1 MTLDRPKDCCES
13 HFHTKKIDFPKIM
26 YKNVQ
31 FAAST
36 EAKNLEL
43 LVWPVPNFYSC
54 PLLSFFLTHL
64 LSLPFAFHILS
75 G

>member
-1 MTLDRPKDCCES
+1 M
-13 HFHTKKIDFPKIM
+13 IV

-43 LVWPVPNFYSC
+43 LVWPVPNSC
-54 PLLSFFLTHL
+54 SRPLLSFFLTHL
-64 LSLPFAFHILS
+64 LSLLFAFHILS